1 VAEIQKT
8 RAVAG
13 TAQSRRASGPLQ
25 YSGIHED
32 LMAAYSCYRAAK
44 ETKSGDVP
52 IVRW

>member
-1 VAEIQKT
+1 VAETQKT

-13 TAQSRRASGPLQ
+13 TAQSRVLSGLLQ

-32 LMAAYSCYRAAK
+32 LIAANSCYRTAK
-44 ETKSGDVP
+44 ETNSSDVL